1 MGEIDVESELRADN
15 PKAAAVEVAICAN
28 ALRIYSEAA
37 ANVRANGAICS
48 HPRTGSPIENPYLK
62 VMGQQSAV
70 LLKCKR
76 MKTDRVLGL
85 LSNA

>member
-1 MGEIDVESELRADN
+1 MGEVDVESELRADN
-15 PKAAAVEVAICAN
+15 PKSSAVEVAICAN

-37 ANVRANGAICS
+37 SNVRRNGAICS
-48 HPRTGSPIENPYLK
+48 HPRTGAPIENPYLR
-62 VMGQQSAV
+62 VMAQQSAV

-85 LSNA
+85 LSRA